1 MEINYTVELTLP
13 AVTASLDVI
22 GKDINVAVKKDEEGF
37 PIFSAKHIKG
47 ILRKKVYQ
55 FKRILEEKKGKSEV
69 EKIANDFVN
78 KYFGKEENYLINN
91 EFDQIRFSNLTLKNL
106 QEFKESDIQN
116 RYGIKVNRKTKT
128 TVPQSLFNYEL
139 LKKGIIFEGSLNV
152 KDNICE
158 KDLEF
163 LLACLF
169 HLDRIGGMNS
179 RGIGKVKVQIQGKDI
194 KDLKEIVKSLKKY
207 NSNKSNILNK
217 IEFKENKLKRYAYTL
232 ELLEPIILKSR
243 ELGNYTESRDSIQ
256 GSTIR
261 GALIEYFYKKYKKDE
276 KENSKYN
283 DELLDKLKDIETS
296 DARNGEVKLVSKF
309 ETKYL
314 VKAENRKKKQD
325 RFLVPSDKYENIE
338 LVRTSLSDLEEKRN
352 EIGIKIEPRLKSVE
366 IGMLFNLEYIPNKE
380 EKDKKKKNIELK
392 GDLKLPENL
401 VELEKEFNIYIGKFK
416 SKGFGKV
423 KIKIEEHKESNE
435 KSIEDRVEELN
446 SKIKERE
453 EGENGYI
460 ICFDLQS
467 DIVLPFG
474 DVYNAGEQFLVLA
487 DLNNKSIK
495 FNPKRSF
502 INVVK
507 LAGYN
512 IINDIRKVDELIFC
526 KGSVFAYNLDKTSEE
541 YKNILKT
548 FTNIERNGLGLRKNE
563 GFGRIKICSTRLEE
577 EEIKVLNVKKEIP
590 KNIIKKEFEEKHI
603 NNEKFKKAIKGIS
616 LNQISRFYSILE
628 NRNFFSK
635 SKKVEEF
642 VNTQLKKIENS
653 NGKHSLNEAKLF
665 FEYFKENFLTEEFSK
680 ENERNKIQFELIRAC
695 VRYYAGIKRIN
706 EKLEEGDE

>member
-78 KYFGKEENYLINN
+78 KYFGKEGNYLINN

-179 RGIGKVKVQIQGKDI
+179 RGIGKVKVQIQDKDI
-194 KDLKEIVKSLKKY
+194 EDLEEIINNLKNGETNKNNIELKKLKESKIKKY
-207 NSNKSNILNK
+207 KYI
-217 IEFKENKLKRYAYTL
+217 L

-261 GALIEYFYKKYKKDE
+261 GALIEYFYKKHKKDE

-283 DELLDKLKDIETS
+283 DELLDKLKDIESS

-314 VKAENRKKKQD
+314 VKTKNRKIKQD
-325 RFLVPSDKYENIE
+325 RFLVPSNKYENIE
-338 LVRTSLSDLEEKRN
+338 LVRIPLSDLEEKRN

-401 VELEKEFNIYIGKFK
+401 VEFEKEFYIYIGKLK

-423 KIKIEEHKESNE
+423 KIKIEEYKENNE
-435 KSIEDRVEELN
+435 SSIEDRIKALNLKIEERDETE
-446 SKIKERE
+446 KED
-453 EGENGYI
+453 I

-577 EEIKVLNVKKEIP
+577 EEIKVLNVKKEIS

-603 NNEKFKKAIKGIS
+603 NNEKFKKAIEGIS
-616 LNQISRFYSILE
+616 LSQISRFYSILE

>member
-22 GKDINVAVKKDEEGF
+22 GKDINIVVKRDDEGF

-78 KYFGKEENYLINN
+78 KYFGKEGNYLIDN
-91 EFDQIRFSNLTLKNL
+91 EFKQIRFSNLTLKNSK
-106 QEFKESDIQN
+106 EFKKSDIQN

-139 LKKGIIFEGSLNV
+139 LKKGIIFEGSLDV
-152 KDNICE
+152 KDDICE

-179 RGIGKVKVQIQGKDI
+179 RGIGKVKVQIEGKDI

-217 IEFKENKLKRYAYTL
+217 IEFKENKLKRYRYTL

-243 ELGNYTESRDSIQ
+243 ELGNYTEGRDSIQ

-261 GALIEYFYKKYKKDE
+261 GALIEYFYKKHKKDE
-276 KENSKYN
+276 KENSIYN
-283 DELLDKLKDIETS
+283 EELLDKLKDIEAS

-366 IGMLFNLEYIPNKE
+366 IGMLFNLEYILNKE

-401 VELEKEFNIYIGKFK
+401 VEFEKEFNIYIGKLK

-423 KIKIEEHKESNE
+423 KIKIEEYKENNE
-435 KSIEDRVEELN
+435 SSIEDRIKALNLKIEERDETE
-446 SKIKERE
+446 KAD
-453 EGENGYI
+453 I

-467 DIVLPFG
+467 DIVLPFQ
-474 DVYNAGEQFLVLA
+474 DIYNAGEQFLILSGLE
-487 DLNNKSIK
+487 DKNIR
-495 FNPKRSF
+495 FNSRRSF
-502 INVVK
+502 INTGK
-507 LAGYN
+507 LSGYN
-512 IINDIRKVDELIFC
+512 IINDTRKVDEIIFC
-526 KGSVFAYNLDKTSEE
+526 KGSVFAYNVDN
-541 YKNILKT
+541 YKNILEELKK
-548 FTNIERNGLGLRKNE
+548 IEENGLGLRKNE
-563 GFGRIKICSTRLEE
+563 GFGRIKVCSKR
-577 EEIKVLNVKKEIP
+577 
-590 KNIIKKEFEEKHI
+590 
-603 NNEKFKKAIKGIS
+603 
-616 LNQISRFYSILE
+616 
-628 NRNFFSK
+628 RNS
-635 SKKVEEF
+635 
-642 VNTQLKKIENS
+642 
-653 NGKHSLNEAKLF
+653 
-665 FEYFKENFLTEEFSK
+665 
-680 ENERNKIQFELIRAC
+680 
-695 VRYYAGIKRIN
+695 
-706 EKLEEGDE
+706 

>member
-22 GKDINVAVKKDEEGF
+22 GKDINIVVKRDDEGF

-47 ILRKKVYQ
+47 IFRKKVYL
-55 FKRILEEKKGKSEV
+55 FKKILEEKKGRNEV
-69 EKIANDFVN
+69 EKITNDFVN
-78 KYFGKEENYLINN
+78 KYFGKDGNYLIDNDFN
-91 EFDQIRFSNLTLKNL
+91 QIRFSNLTLKNL
-106 QEFKESDIQN
+106 QEFKESDVQS

-128 TVPQSLFNYEL
+128 VIPQSLFNYEL

-152 KDNICE
+152 KDDICE

-194 KDLKEIVKSLKKY
+194 RDLKEIVKSLKNY
-207 NSNKSNILNK
+207 KSDKSSLLNNIEL
-217 IEFKENKLKRYAYTL
+217 KESKLKKYTYTL

-243 ELGNYTESRDSIQ
+243 ELGNYIESRDSIQ

-276 KENSKYN
+276 NENSKYN
-283 DELLDKLKDIETS
+283 DELLDKFKDIEAS

-309 ETKYL
+309 ETKYI
-314 VKAENRKKKQD
+314 VKAENKKIKQD

-338 LVRTSLSDLEEKRN
+338 LVRISLSDLEEKRN

-366 IGMLFNLEYIPNKE
+366 IGMLFNLEYISNKE

-401 VELEKEFNIYIGKFK
+401 FELEKEFNIYIGKLK

-423 KIKIEEHKESNE
+423 KVKIEEYKENNE
-435 KSIEDRVEELN
+435 SSIEDRIKVLNLKIEERDETE
-446 SKIKERE
+446 KE
-453 EGENGYI
+453 NI

-467 DIVLPFG
+467 DIVLPFQ
-474 DVYNAGEQFLVLA
+474 DIYNAGEQFLILSN
-487 DLNNKSIK
+487 LENKNIR
-495 FNPKRSF
+495 FNSRRSF
-502 INVVK
+502 INTGK
-507 LAGYN
+507 LSGYN
-512 IINDIRKVDELIFC
+512 IINDIRKVDEIIFS
-526 KGSVFAYNLDKTSEE
+526 KGSVFAYNVDNYKKILEE
-541 YKNILKT
+541 LKK
-548 FTNIERNGLGLRKNE
+548 IEENGLGLRKNE
-563 GFGRIKICSTRLEE
+563 GFGRVKICSIRPEE
-577 EEIKVLNVKKEIP
+577 KKEILKKEKELD

-603 NNEKFKKAIKGIS
+603 NNEKFKKAIEGIS
-616 LNQISRFYSILE
+616 LSQISRFYSILE
-628 NRNFFSK
+628 SRNFFSK

-653 NGKHSLNEAKLF
+653 NGKHSLSEAKLF

-706 EKLEEGDE
+706 EKLEEGDEE

>member
-22 GKDINVAVKKDEEGF
+22 GKDINIVVKRDDEGF

-47 ILRKKVYQ
+47 IFRKKVYL
-55 FKRILEEKKGKSEV
+55 FKKILEEKKGRNEV
-69 EKIANDFVN
+69 EKITNDFVN
-78 KYFGKEENYLINN
+78 KYFGKDGNYLTDNDFN
-91 EFDQIRFSNLTLKNL
+91 QIRFSNLTLKNL
-106 QEFKESDIQN
+106 QEFKESDVQN

-128 TVPQSLFNYEL
+128 VVPQSLFNYEL

-152 KDNICE
+152 KDDICE
-158 KDLEF
+158 EDLAF

-179 RGIGKVKVQIQGKDI
+179 RGIGKVKVQIQDKDI
-194 KDLKEIVKSLKKY
+194 EDLEEIINNLKNGETNKNNIELKKLKESKIKKY
-207 NSNKSNILNK
+207 K
-217 IEFKENKLKRYAYTL
+217 YTL

-243 ELGNYTESRDSIQ
+243 ELGNYIESRDSIQ

-276 KENSKYN
+276 NENSKYN

-314 VKAENRKKKQD
+314 VKAENRKKKPD

-401 VELEKEFNIYIGKFK
+401 VEFEKEFNIYIGKLK

-423 KIKIEEHKESNE
+423 KIKIEEYKENNE
-435 KSIEDRVEELN
+435 SSIEDRIKALNLKIEERDETE
-446 SKIKERE
+446 K
-453 EGENGYI
+453 GDI

-467 DIVLPFG
+467 DIVLPFQ
-474 DVYNAGEQFLVLA
+474 DIYNAGEQFLILSS
-487 DLNNKSIK
+487 LENKNIR
-495 FNPKRSF
+495 FNSRRSF
-502 INVVK
+502 INTGK
-507 LAGYN
+507 LSGYN
-512 IINDIRKVDELIFC
+512 IINDIRKVDEIIFC
-526 KGSVFAYNLDKTSEE
+526 KGSVFAYNVDN
-541 YKNILKT
+541 YKNILEELKK
-548 FTNIERNGLGLRKNE
+548 IEENGLGLRKNE
-563 GFGRIKICSTRLEE
+563 GFGRVKICSIRPKEK
-577 EEIKVLNVKKEIP
+577 EEILKKEKELD

-603 NNEKFKKAIKGIS
+603 NNKKFQEAVKGIS
-616 LNQISRFYSILE
+616 LSQISRFYSILE
-628 NRNFFSK
+628 SRNFFSK

-653 NGKHSLNEAKLF
+653 NEKHSLSEAKLF

-695 VRYYAGIKRIN
+695 VRYYVGIKRIN
-706 EKLEEGDE
+706 EKLEEGDEE

>member
-22 GKDINVAVKKDEEGF
+22 GKDINIVVKRDDEGF

-47 ILRKKVYQ
+47 IFRKKVYL
-55 FKRILEEKKGKSEV
+55 FKKILEEKKGRNEV
-69 EKIANDFVN
+69 EKITNDFVN
-78 KYFGKEENYLINN
+78 KYFGKDGNYLTDNDFN
-91 EFDQIRFSNLTLKNL
+91 QIRFSNLTLKNL
-106 QEFKESDIQN
+106 QEFKESDVQN

-128 TVPQSLFNYEL
+128 VVPQSLFNYEL

-152 KDNICE
+152 KDDICE
-158 KDLEF
+158 EDLAF

-179 RGIGKVKVQIQGKDI
+179 RGIGKVKVQIQDKDI
-194 KDLKEIVKSLKKY
+194 EDLEEIINNLKNGETNKNNIELKKLKESKIKKY
-207 NSNKSNILNK
+207 K
-217 IEFKENKLKRYAYTL
+217 YTL

-243 ELGNYTESRDSIQ
+243 ELGNYIESRDSIQ
-256 GSTIR
+256 GTTIR

-276 KENSKYN
+276 NENSKYN

-366 IGMLFNLEYIPNKE
+366 IGMLFNLEYIPNKK

-401 VELEKEFNIYIGKFK
+401 VEFEKEFNIYIGKLK

-423 KIKIEEHKESNE
+423 KIKIEEYKENNE
-435 KSIEDRVEELN
+435 SSIEDRIKALNLKIEERDETE
-446 SKIKERE
+446 KED
-453 EGENGYI
+453 I

-467 DIVLPFG
+467 DIVLPFQYI
-474 DVYNAGEQFLVLA
+474 YNAGEQFLILSS
-487 DLNNKSIK
+487 LENKNIR
-495 FNPKRSF
+495 FNSRRSF
-502 INVVK
+502 INTGK
-507 LAGYN
+507 LSGYN
-512 IINDIRKVDELIFC
+512 IINDIRKVDEIIFC
-526 KGSVFAYNLDKTSEE
+526 KGSVFAYNVDN
-541 YKNILKT
+541 YKNILEELKK
-548 FTNIERNGLGLRKNE
+548 IEENGLGLRKNE
-563 GFGRIKICSTRLEE
+563 GFGRVKICSIRPKEK
-577 EEIKVLNVKKEIP
+577 EEILKKEKELD

-603 NNEKFKKAIKGIS
+603 NNKKFQEAVKGIS
-616 LNQISRFYSILE
+616 LSQISRFYSILE
-628 NRNFFSK
+628 SRNFFSK

-642 VNTQLKKIENS
+642 VNTQLKKIENL
-653 NGKHSLNEAKLF
+653 NEKHSLSEAKLF

-695 VRYYAGIKRIN
+695 VRYYVGIKRIN
-706 EKLEEGDE
+706 EKLEEGDEE

>member
-78 KYFGKEENYLINN
+78 KYFGKEGNYLINN
-91 EFDQIRFSNLTLKNL
+91 EFNQIRFSNLTLKNL

-152 KDNICE
+152 KDDICE
-158 KDLEF
+158 EDLAF

-179 RGIGKVKVQIQGKDI
+179 RGIGKVKVQIQDKDI
-194 KDLKEIVKSLKKY
+194 EDLEEIINNLKNGETNKNNIELKKLKESKIKKY
-207 NSNKSNILNK
+207 K
-217 IEFKENKLKRYAYTL
+217 YTL

-243 ELGNYTESRDSIQ
+243 ELGNYIESRDSIQ

-276 KENSKYN
+276 NENSKYN
-283 DELLDKLKDIETS
+283 DELLDKFKDIEAS

-309 ETKYL
+309 ETKYI
-314 VKAENRKKKQD
+314 VKAENEKIKQD

-338 LVRTSLSDLEEKRN
+338 LVRISLSDLKEKRN

-366 IGMLFNLEYIPNKE
+366 IGMLFNLEYISNKE
-380 EKDKKKKNIELK
+380 EKDKKKKNTELK

-401 VELEKEFNIYIGKFK
+401 FELEKEFNIYIGKLK

-423 KIKIEEHKESNE
+423 KIKIEEYKENNE
-435 KSIEDRVEELN
+435 SSIEDRIKALNLKIEERDETE
-446 SKIKERE
+446 KED
-453 EGENGYI
+453 I

-467 DIVLPFG
+467 DIVLPFQ
-474 DVYNAGEQFLVLA
+474 DIYNAGEQFLILSS
-487 DLNNKSIK
+487 LENKNIR
-495 FNPKRSF
+495 FNSRRSF
-502 INVVK
+502 INTGK
-507 LAGYN
+507 LSGYN
-512 IINDIRKVDELIFC
+512 IINDIRKVDEIIFC
-526 KGSVFAYNLDKTSEE
+526 KGSVFAYNVDN
-541 YKNILKT
+541 YKNILEELKK
-548 FTNIERNGLGLRKNE
+548 IEENGLGLRKNE
-563 GFGRIKICSTRLEE
+563 GFGRVKICSIRPKEK
-577 EEIKVLNVKKEIP
+577 EEILKKEKELD

-603 NNEKFKKAIKGIS
+603 NNEKFKKAIEGIS
-616 LNQISRFYSILE
+616 LSQISRFYSILE
-628 NRNFFSK
+628 SRNFFLK

-653 NGKHSLNEAKLF
+653 NEKHSLSEAKLF

-695 VRYYAGIKRIN
+695 VRYYIGIERIE
-706 EKLEEGDE
+706 EKLKQGDEE

>member
-22 GKDINVAVKKDEEGF
+22 GKDINIVVKRDDEGF

-78 KYFGKEENYLINN
+78 KYFGNEGNYLIDN
-91 EFDQIRFSNLTLKNL
+91 EFKQIRFSNLTLKNSK
-106 QEFKESDIQN
+106 EFKKSDIQN

-128 TVPQSLFNYEL
+128 VVPQSLFNYEL

-152 KDNICE
+152 KDDICE
-158 KDLEF
+158 EDLAF

-179 RGIGKVKVQIQGKDI
+179 RGIGKVKVQIQDKDI
-194 KDLKEIVKSLKKY
+194 EDLEEIINNLKNGETNKNNIELKKLKESKIKKY
-207 NSNKSNILNK
+207 K
-217 IEFKENKLKRYAYTL
+217 YTL

-243 ELGNYTESRDSIQ
+243 ELGNYIESRDSIQ

-276 KENSKYN
+276 NENSKYN

-366 IGMLFNLEYIPNKE
+366 IGMLFNLEYIPNKK
-380 EKDKKKKNIELK
+380 EKDKKKKNIE
-392 GDLKLPENL
+392 
-401 VELEKEFNIYIGKFK
+401 
-416 SKGFGKV
+416 
-423 KIKIEEHKESNE
+423 
-435 KSIEDRVEELN
+435 
-446 SKIKERE
+446 
-453 EGENGYI
+453 
-460 ICFDLQS
+460 
-467 DIVLPFG
+467 
-474 DVYNAGEQFLVLA
+474 
-487 DLNNKSIK
+487 
-495 FNPKRSF
+495 
-502 INVVK
+502 
-507 LAGYN
+507 
-512 IINDIRKVDELIFC
+512 
-526 KGSVFAYNLDKTSEE
+526 
-541 YKNILKT
+541 
-548 FTNIERNGLGLRKNE
+548 
-563 GFGRIKICSTRLEE
+563 
-577 EEIKVLNVKKEIP
+577 
-590 KNIIKKEFEEKHI
+590 
-603 NNEKFKKAIKGIS
+603 
-616 LNQISRFYSILE
+616 
-628 NRNFFSK
+628 
-635 SKKVEEF
+635 
-642 VNTQLKKIENS
+642 
-653 NGKHSLNEAKLF
+653 
-665 FEYFKENFLTEEFSK
+665 
-680 ENERNKIQFELIRAC
+680 
-695 VRYYAGIKRIN
+695 
-706 EKLEEGDE
+706 

>member
-22 GKDINVAVKKDEEGF
+22 GKDINIVVKRDDEGF

-47 ILRKKVYQ
+47 IFRKKVYL
-55 FKRILEEKKGKSEV
+55 FKKILEEKKGRNEV
-69 EKIANDFVN
+69 EKITNDFVN
-78 KYFGKEENYLINN
+78 KYFGKDGNYLTDNDFN
-91 EFDQIRFSNLTLKNL
+91 QIRFSNLTLKNL
-106 QEFKESDIQN
+106 QEFKESDVQN

-128 TVPQSLFNYEL
+128 VVPQSLFNYEL

-152 KDNICE
+152 KDDICE
-158 KDLEF
+158 EDLAF

-179 RGIGKVKVQIQGKDI
+179 RGIGKVKVQIQDKDI
-194 KDLKEIVKSLKKY
+194 EDLEEIINNLKNGETNKNNIELKKLKESKIKKY
-207 NSNKSNILNK
+207 K
-217 IEFKENKLKRYAYTL
+217 YTL

-243 ELGNYTESRDSIQ
+243 ELGNYIESRDSIQ

-276 KENSKYN
+276 NENSKYN

-401 VELEKEFNIYIGKFK
+401 VEFEKEFNIYIGKLK

-423 KIKIEEHKESNE
+423 KIKIEEYKENNE
-435 KSIEDRVEELN
+435 SSIEDRIKALNLKIEERDETE
-446 SKIKERE
+446 K
-453 EGENGYI
+453 GDI

-467 DIVLPFG
+467 DIVLPFQ
-474 DVYNAGEQFLVLA
+474 DIYNAGEQFLILSS
-487 DLNNKSIK
+487 LENKNIR
-495 FNPKRSF
+495 FNSRRSF
-502 INVVK
+502 INTGK
-507 LAGYN
+507 LSGYN
-512 IINDIRKVDELIFC
+512 IINDIRKVDEIIFC
-526 KGSVFAYNLDKTSEE
+526 KGSVFAYNVDN
-541 YKNILKT
+541 YKNILEELKK
-548 FTNIERNGLGLRKNE
+548 IEENGLGLRKNE
-563 GFGRIKICSTRLEE
+563 GFGRVKICSIRPKEK
-577 EEIKVLNVKKEIP
+577 EEILKKEKELD

-603 NNEKFKKAIKGIS
+603 NNKKFQEAVKGIS
-616 LNQISRFYSILE
+616 LSQISRFYSILE
-628 NRNFFSK
+628 SRNFFSK

-653 NGKHSLNEAKLF
+653 NEKHSLSEAKLF

-695 VRYYAGIKRIN
+695 VRYYVGIKRIN
-706 EKLEEGDE
+706 EKLEEGDEE

>member
-78 KYFGKEENYLINN
+78 KYFGKEGNYLINN
-91 EFDQIRFSNLTLKNL
+91 EFNQIRFSNLTLKNL
-106 QEFKESDIQN
+106 QEFKEIDIQN

-152 KDNICE
+152 KDDICE
-158 KDLEF
+158 EDLAF

-179 RGIGKVKVQIQGKDI
+179 RGIGKVKVQIQDKDI
-194 KDLKEIVKSLKKY
+194 EDLEEIINNLKNGETNKNNIELKKLKESKIKKY
-207 NSNKSNILNK
+207 K
-217 IEFKENKLKRYAYTL
+217 YTL

-243 ELGNYTESRDSIQ
+243 ELGNYIESRDSIQ

-276 KENSKYN
+276 NENSKYN
-283 DELLDKLKDIETS
+283 DELLDKFKDIEAS

-309 ETKYL
+309 ETKYI
-314 VKAENRKKKQD
+314 VKAENEKIKQD

-338 LVRTSLSDLEEKRN
+338 LVRISLSDLKEKRN

-366 IGMLFNLEYIPNKE
+366 IGMLFNLEYISNKE
-380 EKDKKKKNIELK
+380 EKDKKKKNTELK

-401 VELEKEFNIYIGKFK
+401 FELEKEFNIYIGKLK

-423 KIKIEEHKESNE
+423 KIKIEEYKENNE
-435 KSIEDRVEELN
+435 SSIEDRIKALNLKIEERDETE
-446 SKIKERE
+446 KED
-453 EGENGYI
+453 I

-467 DIVLPFG
+467 DIVLPFQ
-474 DVYNAGEQFLVLA
+474 DIYNAGEQFLILSS
-487 DLNNKSIK
+487 LENKNIR
-495 FNPKRSF
+495 FNSRRSF
-502 INVVK
+502 INTGK
-507 LAGYN
+507 LSGYN
-512 IINDIRKVDELIFC
+512 IINDIRKVDEIIFC
-526 KGSVFAYNLDKTSEE
+526 KGSVFAYNVDN
-541 YKNILKT
+541 YKNILEELKK
-548 FTNIERNGLGLRKNE
+548 IEENGLGLRKNE
-563 GFGRIKICSTRLEE
+563 GFGRVKICSIRPKEK
-577 EEIKVLNVKKEIP
+577 EEILKKEKELD

-603 NNEKFKKAIKGIS
+603 NNEKFKKAIEGIS
-616 LNQISRFYSILE
+616 LSQISRFYSILE
-628 NRNFFSK
+628 SRNFFLK

-653 NGKHSLNEAKLF
+653 NEKHSLSEAKLF

-695 VRYYAGIKRIN
+695 VRYYIGIERIE
-706 EKLEEGDE
+706 EKLKQGDEE

>member
-1 MEINYTVELTLP
+1 MEINYTVELILP

-78 KYFGKEENYLINN
+78 KYFGKEGNYLIDN

-243 ELGNYTESRDSIQ
+243 ELGNYIESRDSIQ

-283 DELLDKLKDIETS
+283 DELLDKLKDIEVS
-296 DARNGEVKLVSKF
+296 DARNGEVKLVSRF

-352 EIGIKIEPRLKSVE
+352 EIGIKVDPRLKSVE
-366 IGMLFNLEYIPNKE
+366 IGMLFNFEYISNK
-380 EKDKKKKNIELK
+380 DRKKNLKLK
-392 GDLKLPENL
+392 GDLKLPGNL
-401 VELEKEFNIYIGKFK
+401 FELEKEFNIYIGKLK

-423 KIKIEEHKESNE
+423 KIKIEEYKENRIKALNLKIEERDETE
-435 KSIEDRVEELN
+435 KAD
-446 SKIKERE
+446 
-453 EGENGYI
+453 I

-467 DIVLPFG
+467 DIVLPFQNI
-474 DVYNAGEQFLVLA
+474 YNAGEQFLILSGLE
-487 DLNNKSIK
+487 DKNIR
-495 FNPKRSF
+495 FNSRRSF
-502 INVVK
+502 INIGK
-507 LAGYN
+507 LSGYN
-512 IINDIRKVDELIFC
+512 IINDIRKVDEIIFC
-526 KGSVFAYNLDKTSEE
+526 KGSVFAYNVDN
-541 YKNILKT
+541 YKNILEELKK
-548 FTNIERNGLGLRKNE
+548 IEENGLGLRKNE
-563 GFGRIKICSTRLEE
+563 GFGRVKTCSIRPKEK
-577 EEIKVLNVKKEIP
+577 EEILKKEKELD

-603 NNEKFKKAIKGIS
+603 NNKKFQEAVKGIS
-616 LNQISRFYSILE
+616 LSQISRFYSILE
-628 NRNFFSK
+628 SRNFFSK

-653 NGKHSLNEAKLF
+653 NEKHSLSEAKLF

-706 EKLEEGDE
+706 EKLEKGDEE

>member
-22 GKDINVAVKKDEEGF
+22 GKDINIVVKRDDEGF

-47 ILRKKVYQ
+47 IFRKKVYL
-55 FKRILEEKKGKSEV
+55 FKKILEEKKGRNEV
-69 EKIANDFVN
+69 EKITNDFVN
-78 KYFGKEENYLINN
+78 KYFGKDGNYLTDNDFN
-91 EFDQIRFSNLTLKNL
+91 QIRFSNLTLKNL
-106 QEFKESDIQN
+106 QEFKESDVQN

-128 TVPQSLFNYEL
+128 VVPQSLFNYEL

-152 KDNICE
+152 KDDICE
-158 KDLEF
+158 EDLAF

-179 RGIGKVKVQIQGKDI
+179 RGIGKVKVQIQDKDI
-194 KDLKEIVKSLKKY
+194 EDLEEIINNLKNGETNKNNIELKKLKESKIKKY
-207 NSNKSNILNK
+207 K
-217 IEFKENKLKRYAYTL
+217 YTL

-243 ELGNYTESRDSIQ
+243 ELGNYIESRDSIQ

-276 KENSKYN
+276 NENSKYN

-366 IGMLFNLEYIPNKE
+366 IGMLFNLEYIPNKK

-401 VELEKEFNIYIGKFK
+401 VKFEKEFNIYIGKLK

-423 KIKIEEHKESNE
+423 KEYKENNE
-435 KSIEDRVEELN
+435 SSIEDRIKALNLKIEERDETE
-446 SKIKERE
+446 KED
-453 EGENGYI
+453 I

-467 DIVLPFG
+467 DIVLPFQ
-474 DVYNAGEQFLVLA
+474 DIYNAGEQFFILSSLE
-487 DLNNKSIK
+487 NKNIR
-495 FNPKRSF
+495 FNSRRSF
-502 INVVK
+502 INTGK
-507 LAGYN
+507 LSGYN
-512 IINDIRKVDELIFC
+512 IINDIRKVDEIIFC
-526 KGSVFAYNLDKTSEE
+526 KGSVFAYNVDN
-541 YKNILKT
+541 YKNILEELKK
-548 FTNIERNGLGLRKNE
+548 IEENGLGLRKNE
-563 GFGRIKICSTRLEE
+563 GFGRVKICSIRPKEK
-577 EEIKVLNVKKEIP
+577 EEILKKEKELD

-603 NNEKFKKAIKGIS
+603 NNKKFQEAVKGIS
-616 LNQISRFYSILE
+616 LSQISRFYSILE
-628 NRNFFSK
+628 SRNFFSK

-653 NGKHSLNEAKLF
+653 NEKHSLSEAKLF

-695 VRYYAGIKRIN
+695 VRYYVGIKRIN
-706 EKLEEGDE
+706 EKLEEGDEE

>member
-22 GKDINVAVKKDEEGF
+22 GKDINIVVKRDDEGF

-47 ILRKKVYQ
+47 IFRKKVYL
-55 FKRILEEKKGKSEV
+55 FKKILEEKKGRNEV
-69 EKIANDFVN
+69 EKITNDFVN
-78 KYFGKEENYLINN
+78 KYFGKDGNYLTDNDFN
-91 EFDQIRFSNLTLKNL
+91 QIRFSNLTLKNL
-106 QEFKESDIQN
+106 QEFKESDVQS

-128 TVPQSLFNYEL
+128 VIPQSLFNYEL

-152 KDNICE
+152 KDDICE

-194 KDLKEIVKSLKKY
+194 RDLKEIVKSLKNY
-207 NSNKSNILNK
+207 KSDKSSLLNNIEL
-217 IEFKENKLKRYAYTL
+217 KESKLKKYTYTL

-243 ELGNYTESRDSIQ
+243 ELGNYIESRDSIQ

-276 KENSKYN
+276 NENSKYN
-283 DELLDKLKDIETS
+283 DELLDKFKDIEAS

-309 ETKYL
+309 ETKYI
-314 VKAENRKKKQD
+314 VKAENKKIKQD

-338 LVRTSLSDLEEKRN
+338 LVRISLSDLEEKRN

-366 IGMLFNLEYIPNKE
+366 IGMLFNLEYISNKE

-401 VELEKEFNIYIGKFK
+401 FELEKEFNIYIGKLK

-423 KIKIEEHKESNE
+423 KVKIEEYKENNE
-435 KSIEDRVEELN
+435 SSIEDRIKALNLKIEERDETE
-446 SKIKERE
+446 KE
-453 EGENGYI
+453 NI

-467 DIVLPFG
+467 DIVLPFQ
-474 DVYNAGEQFLVLA
+474 DIYNAGEQFLILSN
-487 DLNNKSIK
+487 LENKNIR
-495 FNPKRSF
+495 FNSRRSF
-502 INVVK
+502 INTGK
-507 LAGYN
+507 LSGYN
-512 IINDIRKVDELIFC
+512 IINDIRKVDEIIFC
-526 KGSVFAYNLDKTSEE
+526 KGSVFAYNVDN
-541 YKNILKT
+541 YKNMLEELKK
-548 FTNIERNGLGLRKNE
+548 IEENGLGLRKNE
-563 GFGRIKICSTRLEE
+563 GFGRVKICSIRPKEK
-577 EEIKVLNVKKEIP
+577 EEILKREKELD

-603 NNEKFKKAIKGIS
+603 NNEKFKRAIEGIS
-616 LNQISRFYSILE
+616 LSQISRFYSILE
-628 NRNFFSK
+628 SRNFFSK

-653 NGKHSLNEAKLF
+653 NEKHSLSEAKLF

-695 VRYYAGIKRIN
+695 VRYYTGIKRIN
-706 EKLEEGDE
+706 EKLKEGDE

>member
-22 GKDINVAVKKDEEGF
+22 GKDINIVVKRDDEGF

-47 ILRKKVYQ
+47 IFRKKVYL
-55 FKRILEEKKGKSEV
+55 FKKILEEKKGRNEV
-69 EKIANDFVN
+69 EKITNDFVN
-78 KYFGKEENYLINN
+78 KYFGKDGNYLTDNDFN
-91 EFDQIRFSNLTLKNL
+91 QIRFSNLTLKNL
-106 QEFKESDIQN
+106 QEFKESDVQS

-128 TVPQSLFNYEL
+128 VIPQSLFNYEL
-139 LKKGIIFEGSLNV
+139 LKKGIIFKGSLNV
-152 KDNICE
+152 KDDICE

-194 KDLKEIVKSLKKY
+194 RDLKEIVKSLKNY
-207 NSNKSNILNK
+207 KSDKSSLLNN
-217 IEFKENKLKRYAYTL
+217 IEFKESKLKKYTYTL

-243 ELGNYTESRDSIQ
+243 ELGNYIESRDSIQ

-276 KENSKYN
+276 NENSKYN
-283 DELLDKLKDIETS
+283 DELLDKFKDIEAS

-309 ETKYL
+309 ETKYI
-314 VKAENRKKKQD
+314 VKAENKKIKQD

-338 LVRTSLSDLEEKRN
+338 LVRISLSDLEEKRN

-366 IGMLFNLEYIPNKE
+366 IGMLFNLEYISNKE

-401 VELEKEFNIYIGKFK
+401 FELEKEFNIYIGKLK

-423 KIKIEEHKESNE
+423 KVKIEEYKENNE
-435 KSIEDRVEELN
+435 SSIEDRIKVLNLKIEERDETE
-446 SKIKERE
+446 KE
-453 EGENGYI
+453 NI

-467 DIVLPFG
+467 DIVLPFQ
-474 DVYNAGEQFLVLA
+474 DIYNAGEQFLILSN
-487 DLNNKSIK
+487 LENKNIR
-495 FNPKRSF
+495 FNSRRSF
-502 INVVK
+502 INTGK
-507 LAGYN
+507 LSGYN
-512 IINDIRKVDELIFC
+512 IINDIRKVDEIIFS
-526 KGSVFAYNLDKTSEE
+526 KGSVFAYNVDNYKKILEE
-541 YKNILKT
+541 LKK
-548 FTNIERNGLGLRKNE
+548 IQENGLGLRKNE
-563 GFGRIKICSTRLEE
+563 GFGRVKICSIRPEE
-577 EEIKVLNVKKEIP
+577 KKEILKKEKELD

-603 NNEKFKKAIKGIS
+603 NNEKFKKAIEGIS
-616 LNQISRFYSILE
+616 LSQISRFYSILE
-628 NRNFFSK
+628 SRNFFSK

-653 NGKHSLNEAKLF
+653 NGKHSLSEAKLF

-706 EKLEEGDE
+706 EKLEEGDEE

>member
-1 MEINYTVELTLP
+1 MEINYTVELILP
-13 AVTASLDVI
+13 AITASLDVI
-22 GKDINVAVKKDEEGF
+22 GKGINVVVKRDDEGF

-47 ILRKKVYQ
+47 IFRKKVYL
-55 FKRILEEKKGKSEV
+55 FKKILEEKKGKSEV

-78 KYFGKEENYLINN
+78 KYFGKEGNYLIDN
-91 EFDQIRFSNLTLKNL
+91 EFNKIRFSNLTLKNL
-106 QEFKESDIQN
+106 EFKESDVQN
-116 RYGIKVNRKTKT
+116 RYGIKINRKTKT

-152 KDNICE
+152 KDDICE

-169 HLDRIGGMNS
+169 HLDKIGGMNS
-179 RGIGKVKVQIQGKDI
+179 RGIEKVKVQIQGKGI

-217 IEFKENKLKRYAYTL
+217 IEFKENKLKRYVYTL

-243 ELGNYTESRDSIQ
+243 ELGNYIESRDSIQ

-283 DELLDKLKDIETS
+283 DELLDKLKDIEAS

-352 EIGIKIEPRLKSVE
+352 EIGIKVDPRLKSVE
-366 IGMLFNLEYIPNKE
+366 IGMLFNFEYISNK
-380 EKDKKKKNIELK
+380 DRKKNLELK

-401 VELEKEFNIYIGKFK
+401 LEKEFYIYIGKLK

-423 KIKIEEHKESNE
+423 KIKIEEYKESNE
-435 KSIEDRVEELN
+435 KSIENRIEELN

-467 DIVLPFG
+467 DIVLPFQ
-474 DVYNAGEQFLVLA
+474 DIYNAGEQFLILSGLE
-487 DLNNKSIK
+487 DKNIR
-495 FNPKRSF
+495 FNSRRSF
-502 INVVK
+502 INTGK
-507 LAGYN
+507 LSGYN

-526 KGSVFAYNLDKTSEE
+526 RGSVFAYSIDKTSED
-541 YKNILKT
+541 YKNILKI
-548 FTNIERNGLGLRKNE
+548 FTYIERNGLGLRKNE
-563 GFGRIKICSTRLEE
+563 GFGRIKICSIRSEE
-577 EEIKVLNVKKEIP
+577 KEEILKKEKELD

-603 NNEKFKKAIKGIS
+603 NNKKFQEAVKVIS
-616 LNQISRFYSILE
+616 LSQISRFYSILE
-628 NRNFFSK
+628 SRNFSSSSK
-635 SKKVEEF
+635 IVEEF
-642 VNTQLKKIENS
+642 VDRQLKKIEGS
-653 NGKHSLNEAKLF
+653 DGEHPLNKAKLF
-665 FEYFKENFLTEEFSK
+665 FEYFKENFLTEEFLK

-695 VRYYAGIKRIN
+695 VRYYIGIKRIE
-706 EKLEEGDE
+706 EKLKQGDEE